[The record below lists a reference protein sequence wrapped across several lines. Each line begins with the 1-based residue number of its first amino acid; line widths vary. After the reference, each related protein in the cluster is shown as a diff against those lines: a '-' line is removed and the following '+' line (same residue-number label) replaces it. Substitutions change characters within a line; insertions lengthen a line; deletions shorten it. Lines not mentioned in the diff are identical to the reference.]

1 MQMCMTSCRLL
12 WQRTL
17 YIFFICE
24 LRVEKILS
32 RNITTVDIAPHLL
45 RCYQLANATNKY
57 YSFSIYMQHS
67 GVSKARYDGAFA
79 WTHGTKFPSVWPTV
93 LPLGLG
99 EWGAAGVQ
107 PGRRT
112 APRRPPTVPLL
123 TKYVPVIIYGAYYIW
138 G

>member
-17 YIFFICE
+17 YFFFICE

-99 EWGAAGVQ
+99 EWGRLGSNQVGALHLAD
-107 PGRRT
+107 
-112 APRRPPTVPLL
+112 PPQSPC
-123 TKYVPVIIYGAYYIW
+123 
-138 G
+138 